1 MVVDLSQTVE
11 FKPPQALSPFWNLI
25 WNSGSFAVGIVV
37 TFFLAP
43 FLIRSLGD
51 GPYGLLALIGEI
63 TGYYG
68 LVDLGM
74 RTAVSYFVA
83 RGVARN
89 EVGSVDDTLHNAF
102 WLLTGAG
109 AVVVVVSAVVVWA
122 TPYWFK
128 IEGITT
134 DQARAAIAVAS
145 AVFALSLPA
154 SVFSAALYGLRRLDM
169 VNGVDILVRVGS
181 VIPIVMLL
189 RAGGGLV
196 SFVILQGAISVM
208 RWVFE
213 IWLVRRAGLASHILF
228 PLRWNRHTVRDC
240 MHYGM
245 GNTVINVSQMVAN
258 QLDLL
263 VIGTFLSTGWVTFF
277 YLSRTICTYYA
288 ALISTITRT
297 FTPHITHLYSRGE
310 EKEMLAFYLRVS
322 RLTALIS
329 TWLMVGII
337 FYGRP
342 FLVLW
347 VGISYVSGDPNY
359 RSDFVLY
366 MLVTGLFCRTIQS
379 MAWQV
384 LMGTREL
391 AFLTWINVGEAVAN
405 LAISVLL
412 VRPYG
417 LMGVAAGTAIPMWIC
432 YGLIMPVFMV
442 RRYQIR
448 WRDYIQSVVRPVV
461 FTCLVF
467 GPICWFAVTRF
478 YPRSWWDLLGSATV
492 ASLVYFA
499 MTALLELTREE
510 RGLIAAKLSLLRLA
524 PSGK

>member
-1 MVVDLSQTVE
+1 MADLSQAAE
-11 FKPPQALSPFWNLI
+11 FKPPKALSPFRNLV
-25 WNSGSFAVGIVV
+25 WNSGSFAVGIAV

-83 RGVARN
+83 RGAARN
-89 EVGSVDDTLHNAF
+89 DVSCVEDTMHNAF
-102 WLLTGAG
+102 WLLTVAG
-109 AVVVVVSAVVVWA
+109 GVVVAASTVVVWA

-134 DQARAAIAVAS
+134 DQARGAIAVAS

-169 VNGVDILVRVGS
+169 VNGVDILVRLGS
-181 VIPIVMLL
+181 IIPIVLLL

-196 SFVILQGAISVM
+196 SFVLLQATISIL
-208 RWVFE
+208 RWILE
-213 IWLVRRAGLASHILF
+213 IWLVRRAGLAHHILF
-228 PLRWNRHTVRDC
+228 PLRWNRQTVRDC
-240 MHYGM
+240 MQYGM
-245 GNTVINVSQMVAN
+245 GNSVINLSQLVAN
-258 QLDLL
+258 QLDLV
-263 VIGTFLSTGWVTFF
+263 VIGTLLNTRWVTFF

-310 EKEMLAFYLRVS
+310 KKEMLEFYLRVS
-322 RLTALIS
+322 RLAALIS
-329 TWLMVGII
+329 TWLMVGIL

-347 VGISYVSGDPNY
+347 VGVSYVSGDPNY
-359 RSDFVLY
+359 RADLVLY
-366 MLVTGLFCRTIQS
+366 MMVTGLFCRTIQS

-391 AFLTWINVGEAVAN
+391 AFLTWLNVGEAVAN
-405 LAISVLL
+405 LAISLLL

-442 RRYQIR
+442 HRYEIR
-448 WRDYIQSVVRPVV
+448 WRDYIQSVVRPVA

-467 GPICWFAVTRF
+467 GPICWLAVTRF
-478 YPRSWWDLLGSATV
+478 YPGSWWALIGSATV
-492 ASLVYFA
+492 ASLLHFGI
-499 MTALLELTREE
+499 TALLELTREE
-510 RGLIAAKLSLLRLA
+510 RGLIAAKISMLRLA
-524 PSGK
+524 PASK